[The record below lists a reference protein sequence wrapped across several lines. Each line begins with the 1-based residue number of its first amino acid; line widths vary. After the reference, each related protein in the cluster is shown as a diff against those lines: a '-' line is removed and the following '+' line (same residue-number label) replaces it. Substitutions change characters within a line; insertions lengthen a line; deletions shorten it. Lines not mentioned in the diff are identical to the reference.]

1 MEVRAIVR
9 RTHTFAG
16 LAALATLGML
26 LLAAPGAIAIEPT
39 PAADRRQAAE
49 ALSKRAEAGDRD
61 AIAALVP
68 LLHAPDSKVQYHAYW
83 GLVRAGEPAVPFV
96 LAEYRRLQNDEARA
110 RAVRVLTGI
119 GLAAR
124 PAIPEMRRELARP
137 DSAVAGQAAAA
148 LGAMRARE
156 ALPDL
161 VEAYAA
167 SRKVSNQRQMSRAMR
182 RIGSDQSERQ
192 AKERLVEAVRREL
205 EDPSREARR
214 SALPYAVGL
223 YRTARGDGRYEFPT
237 HEELR
242 PLVPGLLEA
251 LEDPDP
257 QIALEAMRGLTFA
270 GVDAAP
276 AASIFARMLEDEA
289 TEHAARKVLEAIDS
303 PEARDI
309 LARHEARAALERRV
323 RTEYAAADHLSRTR
337 LLPFWVMGGAE
348 DGVRLEARFLTPGRE
363 PARPERVVITFE
375 SYSAEPR
382 LEGVED
388 VEWIADGSQ
397 VWMKGVDRSWSRTQ
411 LGVMERLSGVLSVED
426 FLVLAHAQQIEVLVG
441 ALRLTVPDAERMALR
456 HFAGMIPPVASSAP
470 AAAPQ

>member
-9 RTHTFAG
+9 HTYTFTR
-16 LAALATLGML
+16 LAAVACAGVL

-68 LLHAPDSKVQYHAYW
+68 LLHAPDSKVRYHAYW
-83 GLVRAGEPAVPFV
+83 GLVRAGEPAVAPV
-96 LAEYRRLQNDEARA
+96 LTEYRRLEDDEARA
-110 RAVRVLTGI
+110 RTARVFAGI

-124 PAIPEMRRELARP
+124 AALPEMRRELARP

-161 VEAYAA
+161 VAAYAA
-167 SRKVSNQRQMSRAMR
+167 SRKLSNQRQMSRAMR
-182 RIGSDQSERQ
+182 RIGSDQAERQ
-192 AKERLVEAVRREL
+192 AKEQLVEAVRREL
-205 EDPSREARR
+205 EDPRRETRR
-214 SALPYAVGL
+214 AALPYAVGL

-257 QIALEAMRGLTFA
+257 EIALEAMRGLTLA

-276 AASIFARMLEDEA
+276 AASIFARMLDDEA
-289 TEHAARKVLEAIDS
+289 TEHAARKALEAIDS
-303 PEARDI
+303 PEARDM
-309 LARHEARAALERRV
+309 LARHDARAALERRV

-337 LLPFWVMGGAE
+337 LLPFWVTGGAE

-363 PARPERVVITFE
+363 PGRPERVVFTFE
-375 SYSAEPR
+375 SYSAESR

-388 VEWIADGSQ
+388 VEWIADGSHL
-397 VWMKGVDRSWSRTQ
+397 WMTGVDRSWSRTQ
-411 LGVMERLSGVLSVED
+411 LGVMERLSGALTVED
-426 FLVLAHAQQIEVLVG
+426 FLTLADAQRLDVRVG

-456 HFAGMIPPVASSAP
+456 YFAGKIPPASPSTP
-470 AAAPQ
+470 AAAAQ